1 MSRFKQG
8 DWVIFNDTGLES
20 CYGQSHTLQHMKT
33 LVLQITEVDPES
45 MTSDEPTHLVKV
57 NNEAINTFMLTDW
70 DFDHYEGQEIGD
82 SEGWDSQE
90 QPIKP
95 AKKMSD
101 AERKVLEKKAEEFN
115 KVLIEL
121 ITREA
126 KLRDQIENELA
137 RKKMR
142 GTNPNQ
148 IIADDFYG
156 APLKKGEIKW

>member
-33 LVLQITEVDPES
+33 LVLQITEVDPDS
-45 MTSDEPTHLVKV
+45 MTGDAEPTHLVQV
-57 NNEAINTFMLTDW
+57 DNEAINTFMLTDW

-82 SEGWDSQE
+82 SSGWDSDVK
-90 QPIKP
+90 PIKSKP
-95 AKKMSD
+95 RTK
-101 AERKVLEKKAEEFN
+101 LENDLLKEKAEAFN
-115 KVLIEL
+115 KVLLEL
-121 ITREA
+121 ISREA
-126 KLRDQIENELA
+126 MLRDQVEKELA
-137 RKKMR
+137 RKQVR

-156 APLKKGEIKW
+156 GPLKKGEIKW